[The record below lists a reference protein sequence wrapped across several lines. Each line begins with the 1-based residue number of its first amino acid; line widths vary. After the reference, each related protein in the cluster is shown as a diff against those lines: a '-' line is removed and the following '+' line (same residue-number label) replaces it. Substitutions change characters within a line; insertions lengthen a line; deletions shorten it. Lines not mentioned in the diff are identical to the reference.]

1 MRAHVTFTHINTL
14 KFSWKLND
22 GRNQPLI
29 KQDDGSNE
37 NVTKLKKIN
46 LRSFKLYRVYLAKL
60 EFSLKFQGEGTF
72 RFSTESR
79 FTSFL
84 RQMCTERCFAHKTID
99 VSRMP
104 IYRARTRARFIS
116 IFPRFCCCCRR
127 SCLTYLFSF
136 RQHPYTLHSSNN
148 MNYSDFIAGK
158 YSGKVIPVFA

>member
-1 MRAHVTFTHINTL
+1 MKT
-14 KFSWKLND
+14 SLN
-22 GRNQPLI
+22 L
-29 KQDDGSNE
+29 
-37 NVTKLKKIN
+37 KIN

-84 RQMCTERCFAHKTID
+84 RQMCTESCFAHKTID
-99 VSRMP
+99 GSRMP

-158 YSGKVIPVFA
+158 YFGEISA

>member
-1 MRAHVTFTHINTL
+1 M
-14 KFSWKLND
+14 
-22 GRNQPLI
+22 
-29 KQDDGSNE
+29 
-37 NVTKLKKIN
+37 
-46 LRSFKLYRVYLAKL
+46 RSFKLYRVYLAKL

-72 RFSTESR
+72 RLATESH
-79 FTSFL
+79 FASFL

-148 MNYSDFIAGK
+148 DNDIGDDDVYFFLLQK
-158 YSGKVIPVFA
+158 LYCKHYKVVQCITKQDSEYINK

>member
-1 MRAHVTFTHINTL
+1 MHAHVNFTHIHT
-14 KFSWKLND
+14 KELND
-22 GRNQPLI
+22 SGNQPLSN
-29 KQDDGSNE
+29 QDEDINE
-37 NVTKLKKIN
+37 NVTKLKN
-46 LRSFKLYRVYLAKL
+46 WFAFFQTLSLYLAKL

-72 RFSTESR
+72 RFSTENR

-99 VSRMP
+99 GSRMS

-158 YSGKVIPVFA
+158 YFGEIRA